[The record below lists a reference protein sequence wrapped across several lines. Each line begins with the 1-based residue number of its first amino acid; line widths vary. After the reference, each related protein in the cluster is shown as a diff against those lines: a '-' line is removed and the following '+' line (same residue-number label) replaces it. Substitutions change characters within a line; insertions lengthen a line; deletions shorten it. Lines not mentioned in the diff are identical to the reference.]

1 MRTRSIVPPSV
12 LLVASALA
20 AATPALAQIA
30 PGAPPPLPPH
40 APRIQRETIRWSF
53 AEEDSTYRN
62 RATLGLALSSTGS
75 SRDTLG
81 VFVTRVVPGGPA
93 ERAGII
99 EGDRIGAIN
108 GVDLRMSSADV
119 DDSYAAGVPTH
130 RLSRAVAKLSPGNKV
145 SLRVYS
151 NGRYRDV
158 SVATGRMSD
167 VYRDR
172 QRFMFSLGDLNDV
185 MGPALN
191 GMGAE
196 LERRAH

>member
-1 MRTRSIVPPSV
+1 M
-12 LLVASALA
+12 
-20 AATPALAQIA
+20 
-30 PGAPPPLPPH
+30 
-40 APRIQRETIRWSF
+40 
-53 AEEDSTYRN
+53 
-62 RATLGLALSSTGS
+62 
-75 SRDTLG
+75 
-81 VFVTRVVPGGPA
+81 TRVVPGGPA